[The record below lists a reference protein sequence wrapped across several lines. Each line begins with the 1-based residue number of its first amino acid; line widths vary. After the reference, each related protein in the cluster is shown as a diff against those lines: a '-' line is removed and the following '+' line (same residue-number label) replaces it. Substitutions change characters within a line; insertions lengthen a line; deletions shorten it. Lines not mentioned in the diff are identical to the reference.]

1 MTLLRQIMF
10 VMLGLFVLLF
20 CANFALMLQ
29 ESRVNLTAQM
39 EAHAQDTATA
49 LGISMRDPARQWD
62 VPMMELL
69 IAATFDH
76 GYYAEITLR
85 DSAGNVAV
93 RRQQP
98 SRYRDVPRWFTDL
111 IRLPSPSGEADILAG
126 WSRLGSLFV
135 RSHPGAAYRDL
146 WRMSLSFLSLLGFL
160 ALLPWAC
167 FGLTLRAV
175 LAPLGEMER
184 QAVDIAQQDFR
195 VIERR
200 PRSRELAR
208 VVDATNHMART
219 LSELFSEQ
227 MRLTTRLRREARIDP
242 VTGLANRLEFDA
254 LVTSLLES
262 EEGAAR
268 AP

>member
-1 MTLLRQIMF
+1 VTLLRQIMF

-98 SRYRDVPRWFTDL
+98 SRYRDVPRW
-111 IRLPSPSGEADILAG
+111 
-126 WSRLGSLFV
+126 
-135 RSHPGAAYRDL
+135 
-146 WRMSLSFLSLLGFL
+146 
-160 ALLPWAC
+160 
-167 FGLTLRAV
+167 LR
-175 LAPLGEMER
+175 
-184 QAVDIAQQDFR
+184 
-195 VIERR
+195 
-200 PRSRELAR
+200 
-208 VVDATNHMART
+208 T
-219 LSELFSEQ
+219 
-227 MRLTTRLRREARIDP
+227 
-242 VTGLANRLEFDA
+242 
-254 LVTSLLES
+254 
-262 EEGAAR
+262 
-268 AP
+268 